1 MEKAKFI
8 IVGEG
13 KVGKTSILS
22 QYHESSFQT
31 EYQSTTAPDKVI
43 KKIKMN
49 GQELTLEIWDT
60 AGQEIYKGANK
71 IFMKKTNIAL
81 IVYDITERESFTK
94 LNDWYKNVLECA
106 NKDGIIFGIAANKS
120 DLYEAKK
127 VNTNEGKEF
136 ADSIGALF
144 FETSAKDKESVD
156 LAFNSLAES
165 YLKKLNEKKEE
176 EKEEEKEKE
185 ENIKIDRES
194 QKKLDLELKEKK
206 GCCGEK
212 KKNNK

>member
-13 KVGKTSILS
+13 RVGKTSILS
-22 QYHESSFQT
+22 QYQNSSFQT

-43 KKIKMN
+43 KKIKIN

-60 AGQEIYKGANK
+60 AGQEVYKAANK
-71 IFMKKTNIAL
+71 IFMKKSNIAL
-81 IVYDITERESFTK
+81 IVYDITERETFTK

-120 DLYEAKK
+120 DLYEDKK
-127 VNTNEGKEF
+127 VNSKEGKEF
-136 ADSIGALF
+136 ANSIGALF

-176 EKEEEKEKE
+176 EKEKE

-206 GCCGEK
+206 GCCGGK